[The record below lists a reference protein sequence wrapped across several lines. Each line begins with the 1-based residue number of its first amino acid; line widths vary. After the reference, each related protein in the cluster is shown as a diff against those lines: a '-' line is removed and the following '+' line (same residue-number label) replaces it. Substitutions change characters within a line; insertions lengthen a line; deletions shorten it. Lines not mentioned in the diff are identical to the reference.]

1 MRGKWITE
9 LQVMRTC
16 TTHADENVTRAVA
29 DLVGY
34 EVTLEKMCLN
44 EGVEFKERISNG
56 RLFQTV
62 GPVKSRKIFL

>member
-34 EVTLEKMCLN
+34 EVTLEKM
-44 EGVEFKERISNG
+44 F
-56 RLFQTV
+56 
-62 GPVKSRKIFL
+62 